1 MGTVSSLG
9 KKNLTLFV
17 MTKYILKKIHMLIL
31 PNFDLLGRRT
41 GSLVAMFIEK
51 ARESW
56 SSKPICR
63 LNHSAE
69 GREELGLC

>member
-1 MGTVSSLG
+1 MERSGNGQLSG
-9 KKNLTLFV
+9 KKKSDIVCDDKVYF
-17 MTKYILKKIHMLIL
+17 KKIHMLIL

-56 SSKPICR
+56 SSKPYADSIIQQKG
-63 LNHSAE
+63 
-69 GREELGLC
+69 GRN

>member
-56 SSKPICR
+56 SSKPYADSIIQQKG
-63 LNHSAE
+63 
-69 GREELGLC
+69 GRN